1 MDTENHRV
9 HSHAMAIACQ
19 GGRAPKTTEKHR
31 NKHKKSSSM
40 RSTLRTTLGA
50 AFSKSEVIYRQIAVS
65 ERLPRNNASK
75 RDEPATNLLLIDFDQ
90 SD

>member
-1 MDTENHRV
+1 MPWQLPVKAAGLQKRRKSIET
-9 HSHAMAIACQ
+9 S
-19 GGRAPKTTEKHR
+19 T
-31 NKHKKSSSM
+31 KKFSPM
-40 RSTLRTTLGA
+40 RSTLTTALTLGA